1 MFIYFLAV
9 NWFRNVDEQ
18 KIRCHQRPEPKIKMQ
33 LWYFHEDVSKKMKKK
48 KTRNAI
54 MGQL

>member
-48 KTRNAI
+48 TRNAI